1 MTDPF
6 INKISE
12 YIVKEELLKQNDKVV
27 LGVSGGAD
35 SVALLFVLNTLK
47 EQYNLSLLVV
57 SVDHGLRKEA
67 KEECD
72 YVKSLCDKMNVPF
85 VLKSF
90 DVEKLSKEKGKG
102 TEETGR
108 RVRYDS
114 FTEAALSMGE
124 GTKIAVAHNMNDLC
138 ETMLFHLFRGT
149 GPKGLCSI
157 LPKRDNIIRPLLC
170 VERKEIEEWLH
181 KSDIKYYTDQ
191 TNLTDDYTRNM
202 IRHNIIDYAVNN
214 INSGAVSHMANTA
227 MMLRDLTD
235 FVDIKTED
243 LYKKA
248 CTKEKGEIIVDTA
261 LLEKESSFV
270 VRSLY
275 KRCIDLTVPTNR
287 DITIKHF
294 EAIEKLS
301 LGSESGELNLPYGI
315 HVLYEAGKLKFK
327 VFSDNE
333 PEFEPVLLS
342 GDEGSVKTCFGI
354 TVKWRVEDR
363 SKDFR
368 VFKNEYTKCFDYD
381 KILNRPILRTIK
393 EGDRITVNAGL
404 QTKKLSDY
412 FIDEKIPCS
421 QRKKTLLIADNEN
434 IVWVIGHRIG
444 EFAKITDDTKK
455 ILYVEVIKEDIHG

>member
-12 YIVKEELLKQNDKVV
+12 YIKKEELLKRNDKVV

-35 SVALLFVLNTLK
+35 SVALLCVMNELRK
-47 EQYNLSLLVV
+47 QYDLSLLVV

-67 KEECD
+67 KEECE
-72 YVKSLCDKMNVPF
+72 YVKDLCDKFAIPF
-85 VLKSF
+85 VLKTF
-90 DVEKLSKEKGKG
+90 DVEKLSEESGKG

-108 RVRYDS
+108 KVRYDS
-114 FTEAALSMGE
+114 FNEEAKKLGE

-170 VERKEIEEWLH
+170 VERKEIEEWLD
-181 KSDIKYYTDQ
+181 KNGRKYYTDK

-202 IRHNIIDYAVNN
+202 IRHNIIDYALGN
-214 INSGAVSHMANTA
+214 INPGAVVHMANTA
-227 MMLRDLTD
+227 SMLRELTD
-235 FVDIKTED
+235 FVDLKTDE

-248 CTKEKGEIIVDTA
+248 CKEENKEITVDTA
-261 LLEKESSFV
+261 SLKEESSFA

-275 KRCIDLTVPTNR
+275 KRCIDLTVPSNR

-294 EAIEKLS
+294 EAIEKLAF
-301 LGSESGELNLPYGI
+301 GSESKELDLPYGI

-327 VFSDNE
+327 RKVSDE
-333 PEFEPVLLS
+333 PAFEPVVLK
-342 GDEGSVKTCFGI
+342 GDEGSIKTDFGI
-354 TVKWRVEDR
+354 TVKWHVEDR
-363 SKDFR
+363 SKDFC

-381 KILNRPILRTIK
+381 KILNRPILRTAL
-393 EGDRITVNAGL
+393 EGDRITINEKL

-421 QRKKTLLIADNEN
+421 QRKKTLLIADGEN

-455 ILYVEVIKEDIHG
+455 ILYVEAIKEDIHG

>member
-12 YIVKEELLKQNDKVV
+12 YIKKEELLTQNDKVV

-35 SVALLFVLNTLK
+35 SVALLYVMNTLR
-47 EQYNLSLLVV
+47 ERYNLSLLVV

-72 YVKSLCDKMNVPF
+72 YVKSLCDKLSVPF
-85 VLKSF
+85 VLKTF
-90 DVEKLSKEKGKG
+90 DVEKLSKESGKG

-108 RVRYDS
+108 KVRYDS
-114 FTEAALSMGE
+114 FNEAAQTLGE

-170 VERKEIEEWLH
+170 VERKEIEEWLSNNDR
-181 KSDIKYYTDQ
+181 KFYTDK

-202 IRHNIIDYAVNN
+202 IRHNIIDYAVEN
-214 INSGAVSHMANTA
+214 INTGAVSHMANTA
-227 MMLRDLTD
+227 LMLRELTD
-235 FVDIKTED
+235 FVDLKTDE
-243 LYKKA
+243 LFKKA
-248 CTKEKGEIIVDTA
+248 CSEVNGEIVIDTA
-261 LLEKESSFV
+261 LLKEETSFV

-275 KRCIDLTVPTNR
+275 KRCIDLTVPSNR
-287 DITIKHF
+287 DITTKHF
-294 EAIEKLS
+294 EAIENLV
-301 LGSESGELNLPYGI
+301 GGDESKELNLPYGI
-315 HVLYEAGKLKFK
+315 HVLYEAKKLYFK
-327 VFSDNE
+327 RSGDPE
-333 PEFEPVLLS
+333 PEFEPVVFAE
-342 GDEGSVKTCFGI
+342 DKGSVTTDLGI
-354 TVKWRVEDR
+354 TVKWHVEER
-363 SKDFR
+363 SSDFR

-393 EGDRITVNAGL
+393 EGDRITVNDKL

-421 QRKKTLLIADNEN
+421 QRKKTLLIADGDN

>member
-12 YIVKEELLKQNDKVV
+12 YIKKEELLERNDKVV

-35 SVALLFVLNTLK
+35 SVALLYAMNMLR
-47 EQYNLSLLVV
+47 EQYDLSLLVV

-72 YVKSLCDKMNVPF
+72 YVKSLCDKLSVPF
-85 VLKSF
+85 VLKEF
-90 DVEKLSKEKGKG
+90 DVEKLSKECGKG

-108 RVRYDS
+108 KVRYDS
-114 FTEAALSMGE
+114 FAEEARVLGH

-181 KSDIKYYTDQ
+181 KNNIKFYTDK

-214 INSGAVSHMANTA
+214 INPGAVSHMANTVS
-227 MMLRDLTD
+227 MLRELTD
-235 FVDIKTED
+235 FVDLKVDD
-243 LYKKA
+243 LYKKV
-248 CTKEKGEIIVDTA
+248 CHKENDEIVVDAA
-261 LLEKESSFV
+261 LLNEESSFV

-275 KRCIDLTVPTNR
+275 KRCIDLTVPSNR

-294 EAIEKLS
+294 EAIEKLT
-301 LGSESGELNLPYGI
+301 LGSESKELDLPYGI

-327 VFSDNE
+327 RSVFEE
-333 PEFEPVLLS
+333 PVFEPVVFKE
-342 GDEGSVKTCFGI
+342 DEGIVKTEFGM
-354 TVKWRVEDR
+354 TVKWHVEDR
-363 SKDFR
+363 TKDFC

-393 EGDRITVNAGL
+393 EGDRITINDKL

-421 QRKKTLLIADNEN
+421 QRKKTLLIADGDN

-444 EFAKITDDTKK
+444 ETAKITDETKK